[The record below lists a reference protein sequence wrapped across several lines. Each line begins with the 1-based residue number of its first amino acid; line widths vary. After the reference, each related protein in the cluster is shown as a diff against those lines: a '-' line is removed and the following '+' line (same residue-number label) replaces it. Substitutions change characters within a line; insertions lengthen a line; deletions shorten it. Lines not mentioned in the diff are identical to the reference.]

1 MPLTFAAVMPHGDAL
16 IPGLGAP
23 ENGHPSLTEAMHT
36 IAAEAKKQELDTLVI
51 ATPHGVAIEEGHS
64 VAVSDRLAGA
74 VGHIELSATV
84 DKSFSAEILGEAEQE
99 EVDAVGIILQD
110 SDTLPMDWGTLIPAW
125 FFAEVGALPPVVV
138 ICPSRG
144 FGVES
149 CAKIG
154 ELIAKIAESSE
165 KRVGLV
171 ASADNAHAHQ
181 EEGPYGFHKSAKD
194 FDQRIV
200 EITNAGKW
208 EDYLSLDETLI
219 ESALP
224 DSPWQLAILAGAFRR
239 VAFKPEL
246 VVYECPSYFG
256 MMCALLAREYG
267 LLG

>member
-1 MPLTFAAVMPHGDAL
+1 MPLSFAAVMPHGDAL

-36 IAAEAKKQELDTLVI
+36 IAAAANQERLDTLVI
-51 ATPHGVAIEEGHS
+51 ATPHGVAIDEGHS
-64 VAVSDRLAGA
+64 VAVSDRIAGS

-84 DKSFSAEILGEAEQE
+84 DKGFSAEILGEAEQE

-125 FFAEVGALPPVVV
+125 FFEQAGALPPLVV

-149 CAKIG
+149 CAKLG
-154 ELIAKIAESSE
+154 ELVAKIAESST

-181 EEGPYGFHKSAKD
+181 EEGPYGFHESARD
-194 FDQRIV
+194 FDERIV
-200 EITNAGKW
+200 EITRSGAW
-208 EDYLSLDETLI
+208 EDYLTVDQALI

-224 DSPWQLAILAGAFRR
+224 DSPWQLAILAGAFRK
-239 VAFKPEL
+239 VPFKPEL

-256 MMCALLAREYG
+256 MMCTLFSRAI
-267 LLG
+267 